1 MAVNPTPSSPPSASS
16 LLSQEIDWRV
26 ADCHRIGI
34 IGFVLIVGYFFI
46 WRYLLSTWRQW
57 MVARL
62 ADDRDSVDRLLS
74 SYMASSLLGACV

>member
-1 MAVNPTPSSPPSASS
+1 
-16 LLSQEIDWRV
+16 
-26 ADCHRIGI
+26 
-34 IGFVLIVGYFFI
+34 
-46 WRYLLSTWRQW
+46 